1 MDDKSGERKND
12 IRSNGH
18 LDSGNTD
25 SSTRR
30 LLPKVADDDISRIEP
45 DEASLKEM
53 MKVEPSSAEMS
64 QVEEMSLADM
74 LAVEISPVE
83 LSPVELSPVE
93 LSPVEQPPVEQS
105 PVELSPNKM
114 TKGEK
119 LPADIA
125 SGPND
130 EPETETLFPTS
141 TSPVRETE
149 RTPSEDSLQQ
159 QVEQTEILR
168 I

>member
-25 SSTRR
+25 SSSRR
-30 LLPKVADDDISRIEP
+30 LLPKVADDDISKLEP
-45 DEASLKEM
+45 DEVSLKEM
-53 MKVEPSSAEMS
+53 TQVEPSSVEMS
-64 QVEEMSLADM
+64 QVKEMSLANM

-93 LSPVEQPPVEQS
+93 LLPVEQSSVEQS

-114 TKGEK
+114 TKAEK
-119 LPADIA
+119 LPTDIA

-130 EPETETLFPTS
+130 EPETETLLS
-141 TSPVRETE
+141 TRSSPVRETE
-149 RTPSEDSLQQ
+149 RTPSEDSLLQ

>member
-12 IRSNGH
+12 IQSNGH
-18 LDSGNTD
+18 LDNGNTD
-25 SSTRR
+25 RTSRR
-30 LLPKVADDDISRIEP
+30 LLPKVADDDISKLEP
-45 DEASLKEM
+45 DETSLKEM
-53 MKVEPSSAEMS
+53 TQVEPSSVEMS
-64 QVEEMSLADM
+64 QVEEMSLADDM

-83 LSPVELSPVE
+83 LSPVEQS
-93 LSPVEQPPVEQS
+93 SVEQS

-114 TKGEK
+114 TKAEK

-130 EPETETLFPTS
+130 EPETETLLS
-141 TSPVRETE
+141 TRSSPVRETE
-149 RTPSEDSLQQ
+149 RTPSEDSPLQ

>member
-1 MDDKSGERKND
+1 MDDKSGEKKID

-25 SSTRR
+25 RTSRR
-30 LLPKVADDDISRIEP
+30 LLPKVADDDISKLEP
-45 DEASLKEM
+45 DEPLPPEM
-53 MKVEPSSAEMS
+53 TQVEPSSAEMS
-64 QVEEMSLADM
+64 QVEEMSLADDM

-83 LSPVELSPVE
+83 LSPVELS
-93 LSPVEQPPVEQS
+93 PVEQS

-119 LPADIA
+119 LPANIA

-149 RTPSEDSLQQ
+149 RTPSEDSLLQ